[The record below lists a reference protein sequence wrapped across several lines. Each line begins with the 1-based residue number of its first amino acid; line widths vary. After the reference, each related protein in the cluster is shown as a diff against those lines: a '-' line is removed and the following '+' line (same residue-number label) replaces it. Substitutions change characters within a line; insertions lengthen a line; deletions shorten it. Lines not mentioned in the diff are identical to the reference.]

1 MKWLIYVLMVV
12 LVGASWVW
20 FSKKGDEVEKLRTE
34 LVAEQEKGD
43 PDGKGAALESKI
55 QSMEGEKTFSGVLL
69 TFLSAG
75 LVGVIFVVHILPFF
89 AQRVTHAVYDSAEM
103 VEKDVMHDARSLL
116 AQGDYEGA
124 IAAFRQAAAADP
136 MNRLPWV
143 EIAKI
148 YKDNLGDAQA
158 AILTI
163 RNALEGQ
170 AWEVNDAAYFLFR
183 LAELYDEVEGD
194 RASAK
199 AIMQQVVDQFPGTR
213 HSANA
218 NHKLHEWSV
227 EESATGAN
235 AEEEEYLA
243 RMRAGENQ
251 ASAAPVRYE
260 LPPADDDSPKRS
272 L

>member
-1 MKWLIYVLMVV
+1 MKWLLYVLMIG
-12 LVGASWVW
+12 LVAGSWMW
-20 FSKKGDEVEKLRTE
+20 FSKKGEEVKQLKSE
-34 LVAEQEKGD
+34 LVAVQEEGD
-43 PDGKGAALESKI
+43 PDGKAADLESKI

-75 LVGVIFVVHILPFF
+75 FVGIIFVVHILPFF

-124 IAAFRQAAAADP
+124 IEAFKKAAAADP

-148 YKDNLGDAQA
+148 YKDNLGDSQA

-199 AIMQQVVDQFPGTR
+199 AIMQQVVEQFPGTR

-227 EESATGAN
+227 EEAAAGAN

-243 RMRAGENQ
+243 KMRAAEGKP
-251 ASAAPVRYE
+251 ARYE
-260 LPPADDDSPKRS
+260 LPPAGDDQSA
-272 L
+272 